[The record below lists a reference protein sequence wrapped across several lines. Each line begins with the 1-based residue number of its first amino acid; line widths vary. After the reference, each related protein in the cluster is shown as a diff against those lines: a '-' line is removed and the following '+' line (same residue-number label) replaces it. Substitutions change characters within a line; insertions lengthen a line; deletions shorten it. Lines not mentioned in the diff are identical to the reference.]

1 MSQTTELAS
10 STINLGL
17 GFSAFLSNKFCI
29 EPQFNYYMYDSK
41 STLKE
46 NAMHPI
52 LSIADMGEKTTERT
66 ISGSGINFSVGL
78 SFYF

>member
-1 MSQTTELAS
+1 MYN
-10 STINLGL
+10 ST
-17 GFSAFLSNKFCI
+17 
-29 EPQFNYYMYDSK
+29 

-46 NAMHPI
+46 DAMHPI

-66 ISGSGINFSVGL
+66 IGGSGINFSVGL